1 MMSLI
6 LHSLFLWVKVLK
18 LFRLILSLVILSSM
32 EQLNYGFSYAIDS
45 YLEQDIESNMDNN
58 EESLGHSVLFDDCF
72 IS

>member
-1 MMSLI
+1 M
-6 LHSLFLWVKVLK
+6 LK

-45 YLEQDIESNMDNN
+45 YLEQDIKSNMDNN

>member
-6 LHSLFLWVKVLK
+6 LHPLFLWVKVLK
-18 LFRLILSLVILSSM
+18 LFRLILSLVIPSSM